1 MLKKTH
7 KVYLKVVSIAMSSS
21 SASTGRKPVPK
32 KQKDEEDILEDE
44 ERSIDSEPMT
54 EEDRAFIA
62 DDSVDDEDAELEL
75 AQVLLAFRKGKYKD

>member
-1 MLKKTH
+1 
-7 KVYLKVVSIAMSSS
+7 
-21 SASTGRKPVPK
+21 
-32 KQKDEEDILEDE
+32 
-44 ERSIDSEPMT
+44 MT

>member
-1 MLKKTH
+1 
-7 KVYLKVVSIAMSSS
+7 MSSS